1 MIRYD
6 TNLFVTLQLIRLGQH
21 PFQFSPHPS
30 DNPIY
35 VLDMAPRISTSIS
48 DWISISISIS
58 ISNWISI
65 SISNW
70 ISNSFVTLESLRP
83 GSHSFQFTPTHL
95 TAKFEVSVR

>member
-48 DWISISISIS
+48 
-58 ISNWISI
+58 
-65 SISNW
+65 ISNW